1 MVSTA
6 KDYARLCQ
14 CWLNGGELARNRLIS
29 RKAMELM
36 TSNHLPPGTRFGEE
50 MAFLGASLP
59 SPQLGY
65 GFGLG
70 FAVRTDPGL
79 HPLMGSEGMYAWSGI
94 YGTSFWVDPKEDL
107 FALIMM
113 QSMEM
118 RSVYRKMLQTFVY
131 QSISD

>member
-1 MVSTA
+1 MRWCWACPGGPNRALPNIPSHHIGHTFKSGGGGMVSTA
-6 KDYARLCQ
+6 KDHARLCQ
-14 CWLNGGELARNRLIS
+14 CWLNGGERAGNRLLS

-79 HPLMGSEGMYAWSGI
+79 P
-94 YGTSFWVDPKEDL
+94 P
-107 FALIMM
+107 
-113 QSMEM
+113 
-118 RSVYRKMLQTFVY
+118 
-131 QSISD
+131 